1 MKARLIR
8 PLLNFAASVA
18 MVSGGLL
25 LIEATVT
32 VVWQEPLTSLGAA
45 RAQAN
50 LSNEVEG
57 LAEAARVDRQTL
69 DRVLR
74 SPRDRVLRS
83 PREIARELA
92 KSQRRRLDSG
102 EPLGRIEMPTID
114 ASYMMVEGASEGPLR
129 KGPGHYSDTPL
140 PGMRGTFAI
149 AGHRTTYLAPFRRID
164 ELANGDVIEVT
175 MPYGRFTY
183 EVEDKLVVEPDDT
196 WVKDKVDHDRLVLT
210 ACHPVYSAKQRFVV
224 FAALESFKLTK
235 GDEA

>member
-25 LIEATVT
+25 LVEATVT
-32 VVWQEPLTSLGAA
+32 VVWQEPLTSLVAA

-57 LAEAARVDRQTL
+57 LAEAARVDRQAL
-69 DRVLR
+69 DRVF
-74 SPRDRVLRS
+74 RS

-92 KSQRRRLDSG
+92 ESQRSRLDSG

-114 ASYMMVEGASEGPLR
+114 ASYLMVEGSSEGPLR

-196 WVKDKVDHDRLVLT
+196 WVKDKVDHDRLILT

-235 GDEA
+235 GDKA

>member
-25 LIEATVT
+25 LVEAAVT
-32 VVWQEPLTSLGAA
+32 VVWQEPLTSLVAS

-57 LAEAARVDRQTL
+57 LAEAARLDRKTL
-69 DRVLR
+69 DRVY
-74 SPRDRVLRS
+74 RS

-92 KSQRRRLDSG
+92 ERQRSRLDTG
-102 EPLGRIEMPTID
+102 DPLGKIEMPTID
-114 ASYMMVEGASEGPLR
+114 ASYVMVEGSGTAPLR

-140 PGMRGTFAI
+140 PGMRGTFAV
-149 AGHRTTYLAPFRRID
+149 AGHRTTYAAPFRRID
-164 ELANGDVIEVT
+164 ELANGDAIEVE

-183 EVEDKLVVEPDDT
+183 EVENKLVVEPDDT
-196 WVKDKVDHDRLVLT
+196 WVKDPVNRDRLILT
-210 ACHPVYSAKQRFVV
+210 ACHPVYSAKQRFIV
-224 FAALESFKLTK
+224 FADLKGFKLTK
-235 GDEA
+235 GGDA